1 MTLQKNKIKFVLNST
16 KVLHGGIKSLM
27 GAWRRKKGNRTIN
40 NNNKKNKNIFQK
52 KSKKLKQI
60 PEV

>member
-1 MTLQKNKIKFVLNST
+1 MTLQKNKIKFVFNST

-40 NNNKKNKNIFQK
+40 NNKKKTKTYSKK